1 MPTRTFTAVTLL
13 GSIGYRQ
20 CAERDRAQR
29 HGGSRLPDVLARPEH
44 RQIGYDVRLEWGREG
59 AALLAA
65 ECAVVIVVDVLS
77 FSTAVDVAVG
87 RGAAVL
93 PLRSAEPDRPV
104 PPDVLRAGP
113 RRGPGPSL
121 SPASLTGLSAGTRL
135 ALPSPNGAT
144 LCAAVA
150 TGGAVL
156 FAGCLR
162 NASAVAAAARAV
174 GGPVGIV
181 PAGERWPDDT
191 MRVAAED
198 ALGAGAIAAALPG
211 RSPEAELAAAQF
223 AAARDRGLG
232 EVLAAT
238 SSGRELHADG
248 FVADVDLAAA
258 LDASTA
264 VPRLRD
270 GFLRAA

>member
-1 MPTRTFTAVTLL
+1 VAV
-13 GSIGYRQ
+13 
-20 CAERDRAQR
+20 
-29 HGGSRLPDVLARPEH
+29 HPEH
-44 RQIGYDVRLEWGREG
+44 HQRDYEVRLEWGREG

-65 ECAVVIVVDVLS
+65 ECAVVVVVDVLS
-77 FSTAVDVAVG
+77 FTTAVDVAVG

-93 PLRSAEPDRPV
+93 PLRSAERDPTV
-104 PPDVLRAGP
+104 APDVVRAGP

-121 SPASLTGLSAGTRL
+121 SPASLTGLPAGTRL

-150 TGGAVL
+150 ATGAVL

-162 NASAVAAAARAV
+162 NASVVAAAARAV
-174 GGPVGIV
+174 GGPIGIV
-181 PAGERWPDDT
+181 PAGARWPGDT
-191 MRVAAED
+191 MRVAVED
-198 ALGAGAIAAALPG
+198 ALGAGAIAASMPAPG

-223 AAARDRGLG
+223 AAARDQGLG

-238 SSGRELHADG
+238 SSGRELRAEG
-248 FVADVDLAAA
+248 FAADVELAAA

>member
-1 MPTRTFTAVTLL
+1 MAV
-13 GSIGYRQ
+13 
-20 CAERDRAQR
+20 
-29 HGGSRLPDVLARPEH
+29 HPEH
-44 RQIGYDVRLEWGREG
+44 HQQGYDIRLEWGREG

-93 PLRSAEPDRPV
+93 PLRSADRERPV
-104 PPDVLRAGP
+104 PPDVVRAGP

-121 SPASLTGLSAGTRL
+121 SPASLTGLAAGTRL

-144 LCAAVA
+144 LCAAAVA
-150 TGGAVL
+150 AGGAVL

-162 NASAVAAAARAV
+162 NASAVAAAARDV
-174 GGPVGIV
+174 GGPIGIV

-211 RSPEAELAAAQF
+211 RSPEAELAVAQF
-223 AAARDRGLG
+223 AAARSRGLG
-232 EVLAAT
+232 ELLAAT

-248 FVADVDLAAA
+248 FAADVELAAA
-258 LDASTA
+258 LDTSTA

-270 GFLRAA
+270 GFLQGV

>member
-1 MPTRTFTAVTLL
+1 MPA
-13 GSIGYRQ
+13 
-20 CAERDRAQR
+20 A
-29 HGGSRLPDVLARPEH
+29 LPRPEH
-44 RQIGYDVRLEWGREG
+44 RQLDHEVRLEWGREG

-65 ECAVVIVVDVLS
+65 GCSVVIVVDVLS

-93 PLRSAEPDRPV
+93 PLRSVERDRPV
-104 PPDVLRAGP
+104 PPGVVRAGP

-150 TGGAVL
+150 ATGAVL
-156 FAGCLR
+156 LAGCLR

-174 GGPVGIV
+174 GGPIGIV

-223 AAARDRGLG
+223 AAARNRGLRD
-232 EVLAAT
+232 VLAAT
-238 SSGRELHADG
+238 CSGRELHAEG
-248 FVADVDLAAA
+248 FAADVELAAA
-258 LDASTA
+258 LDASAA
-264 VPRLRD
+264 VPRLRA

>member
-1 MPTRTFTAVTLL
+1 MN
-13 GSIGYRQ
+13 
-20 CAERDRAQR
+20 
-29 HGGSRLPDVLARPEH
+29 ARPEH
-44 RQIGYDVRLEWGREG
+44 RQIDYEVRLEWGREG

-104 PPDVLRAGP
+104 PPDVVRAGP

-121 SPASLTGLSAGTRL
+121 SPASLTRLPAGTRL

-150 TGGAVL
+150 GTGAVL
-156 FAGCLR
+156 LAGCLR

-174 GGPVGIV
+174 GGPIGIV

-191 MRVAAED
+191 MRVAVED
-198 ALGAGAIAAALPG
+198 ALGAGAVAAALPG

-223 AAARDRGLG
+223 EAARDRGLG
-232 EVLAAT
+232 DVLAST
-238 SSGRELHADG
+238 CSGRELRADG
-248 FVADVDLAAA
+248 FAADVELAAA
-258 LDASTA
+258 LDAGPA
-264 VPRLRD
+264 VPRLCD
-270 GFLRAA
+270 GYLRAE

>member
-1 MPTRTFTAVTLL
+1 MAVAVH
-13 GSIGYRQ
+13 R
-20 CAERDRAQR
+20 
-29 HGGSRLPDVLARPEH
+29 EH
-44 RQIGYDVRLEWGREG
+44 RQRDHRVRLEWGREG

-65 ECAVVIVVDVLS
+65 ECAVVVVVDVLS

-93 PLRSAEPDRPV
+93 PLRWADDGEAL
-104 PPDVLRAGP
+104 PPDVLLAGP

-121 SPASLTGLSAGTRL
+121 SPASLVGMEPGTRL

-150 TGGAVL
+150 ATGAVL
-156 FAGCLR
+156 LAGCLR
-162 NASAVAAAARAV
+162 NASAVAAAAAAV

-198 ALGAGAIAAALPG
+198 ALGAGAIAAALPAAD
-211 RSPEAELAAAQF
+211 RSPEAELAVAQF
-223 AAARDRGLG
+223 AAARDRGLRA
-232 EVLAAT
+232 VLAGT
-238 SSGRELHADG
+238 SSGRELRADG
-248 FVADVDLAAA
+248 FGADVELAAA
-258 LDASTA
+258 LDTSTA
-264 VPRLRD
+264 APRLRD
-270 GFLRAA
+270 GLLQHP

>member
-1 MPTRTFTAVTLL
+1 VT
-13 GSIGYRQ
+13 GVR
-20 CAERDRAQR
+20 
-29 HGGSRLPDVLARPEH
+29 VEH
-44 RQIGYDVRLEWGREG
+44 RQRAYPVRLEWGLEG
-59 AALLAA
+59 ATLLAA
-65 ECAVVIVVDVLS
+65 ECVALIVVDVLS

-93 PLRSAEPDRPV
+93 PLRSAERDRSV

-121 SPASLTGLSAGTRL
+121 SPASLGELPAGTRL

-150 TGGAVL
+150 ASGAVL
-156 FAGCLR
+156 LAGCLR

-174 GGPVGIV
+174 GGPIGIV

-198 ALGAGAIAAALPG
+198 ALGAGAIAAALPAAD
-211 RSPEAELAAAQF
+211 RSPEAELAVSQF
-223 AAARDRGLG
+223 AAARERGLG
-232 EVLAAT
+232 AVLAAT
-238 SSGRELHADG
+238 SSGRELRADG
-248 FVADVDLAAA
+248 FTADVELAAA
-258 LDASTA
+258 HDVSTT

-270 GFLRAA
+270 GLLQGA

>member
-1 MPTRTFTAVTLL
+1 VR
-13 GSIGYRQ
+13 
-20 CAERDRAQR
+20 
-29 HGGSRLPDVLARPEH
+29 ARPEH
-44 RQIGYDVRLEWGREG
+44 RQLTHDVRLEWGREG

-65 ECAVVIVVDVLS
+65 DCAVVIVVDVLS

-93 PLRSAEPDRPV
+93 PLRWTDGERALA
-104 PPDVLRAGP
+104 PDVLLAGP

-121 SPASLTGLSAGTRL
+121 SPASLVGLPAGTRL
-135 ALPSPNGAT
+135 GLPSPNGAT

-150 TGGAVL
+150 ATGAVL
-156 FAGCLR
+156 LAGCLR
-162 NASAVAAAARAV
+162 NASAVAAAAAAA
-174 GGPVGIV
+174 GGPIGIV

-198 ALGAGAIAAALPG
+198 ALGAGAIAAALPAAD

-223 AAARDRGLG
+223 AAACERGLTD
-232 EVLAAT
+232 VLAAT
-238 SSGRELHADG
+238 SSGRELHAEG
-248 FVADVDLAAA
+248 FAADLELAAA
-258 LDASTA
+258 LDTSSA

-270 GFLRAA
+270 GLLQGA

>member
-1 MPTRTFTAVTLL
+1 MVVSAASP
-13 GSIGYRQ
+13 
-20 CAERDRAQR
+20 
-29 HGGSRLPDVLARPEH
+29 RPEH
-44 RQIGYDVRLEWGREG
+44 RQHAYEVRLEWGREG
-59 AALLAA
+59 AAMLAA
-65 ECAVVIVVDVLS
+65 ECAVVVVVDVLS
-77 FSTAVDVAVG
+77 FSSAVDIAVG

-93 PLRSAEPDRPV
+93 PLRSAERDPSL
-104 PPDVLRAGP
+104 PPGVLRAGP

-121 SPASLTGLSAGTRL
+121 SPASLVGLPAGTRL

-150 TGGAVL
+150 ATGAVL
-156 FAGCLR
+156 LAGCLR

-198 ALGAGAIAAALPG
+198 ALGAGAIAAALPAAD
-211 RSPEAELAAAQF
+211 RSPEAELAVAQF
-223 AAARDRGLG
+223 AAARDRGVG

-238 SSGRELHADG
+238 SSGRELHAEG
-248 FVADVDLAAA
+248 FTADVELAAA
-258 LDASTA
+258 LDVSTA

-270 GFLRAA
+270 GLLQAA

>member
-1 MPTRTFTAVTLL
+1 MPVI
-13 GSIGYRQ
+13 S
-20 CAERDRAQR
+20 
-29 HGGSRLPDVLARPEH
+29 PRPEH
-44 RQIGYDVRLEWGREG
+44 RQLVYGVRLEWGREG

-93 PLRSAEPDRPV
+93 PLRSAERDPSV
-104 PPDVLRAGP
+104 PPDVLCAGP
-113 RRGPGPSL
+113 RGGAGPSL
-121 SPASLTGLSAGTRL
+121 SPASLVELTAGTRL

-144 LCAAVA
+144 LCASVA
-150 TGGAVL
+150 ASGAVL
-156 FAGCLR
+156 LAGCLR
-162 NASAVAAAARAV
+162 NASAVAAAARAI

-198 ALGAGAIAAALPG
+198 ALGAGAIAAALPAAG
-211 RSPEAELAAAQF
+211 RSPEAELAVAQL
-223 AAARDRGLG
+223 AVAREQGLG
-232 EVLAAT
+232 DVLAAT
-238 SSGRELHADG
+238 SSGRELRAEG
-248 FVADVDLAAA
+248 FAVDVELAAA
-258 LDASTA
+258 LDVSTA

-270 GFLRAA
+270 GLLQGA

>member
-1 MPTRTFTAVTLL
+1 MSVHP
-13 GSIGYRQ
+13 Q
-20 CAERDRAQR
+20 
-29 HGGSRLPDVLARPEH
+29 H
-44 RQIGYDVRLEWGREG
+44 RQSGHAVRVEWGREG

-77 FSTAVDVAVG
+77 FSTAVDIAVG

-93 PLRSAEPDRPV
+93 PLRSAERDRPL
-104 PPDVLRAGP
+104 PEDVVRASP
-113 RRGPGPSL
+113 RRGHRPSL
-121 SPASLTGLSAGTRL
+121 SPASLTGLAAGTRL

-150 TGGAVL
+150 ASGAVL
-156 FAGCLR
+156 LAGCLR

-198 ALGAGAIAAALPG
+198 AIGAGAVAATLSG
-211 RSPEAELAAAQF
+211 RSPEAELAVAQF
-223 AAARDRGLG
+223 AAARDRGLAA
-232 EVLAAT
+232 VLAAT
-238 SSGRELHADG
+238 ASGRELRAEG
-248 FVADVDLAAA
+248 FAADVDLAAA

-270 GFLRAA
+270 GFLRGT